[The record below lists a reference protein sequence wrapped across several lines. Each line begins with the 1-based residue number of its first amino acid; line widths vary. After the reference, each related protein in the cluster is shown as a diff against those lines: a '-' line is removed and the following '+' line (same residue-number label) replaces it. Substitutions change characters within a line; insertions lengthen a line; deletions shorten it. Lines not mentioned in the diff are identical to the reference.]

1 MPREKRDPRYEYTYK
16 TAVFEIHNPSQK
28 KQRVLRDALRRNHLA
43 YSKLLPLA
51 LSKLEEMSQMKGE
64 TQYSTN
70 KDRIKFVRTLIAEK
84 VKSLPLGGAS
94 KAGLQDDIADAIAS
108 HLALL
113 DDYEKGCAEQAE
125 KPEGERNELSRP
137 GLPTAARL
145 TPFQQAHEE
154 AYESLAISLT
164 LEEEE
169 KARDGIA
176 REDKSGLTRP
186 ILFMKNRM
194 SDGFVIYYD
203 EPKDRYLMYLN
214 LYGVKSRHAT
224 PIKLGGLVDIRT
236 GEVMPDKRTNKTGL
250 LFQVNF
256 SEAFQRE
263 KFLMHDKSGA
273 TERQKIGPYF
283 WRRMRCEHYW
293 VRSASAKLLERNKR
307 FEVHIAF
314 EYMTRKITPET
325 YLGVDRGI
333 YNLASLCVVDDVG
346 RIIAEEN
353 VDGRDLRDVQ
363 QKEERRQRRQQK
375 RGKPYKSKTRL
386 AEADK
391 AVHRAANKIVKM
403 AVKHKSQVVLENLSN
418 LTQRKGK
425 RGRSNFNRI
434 LTRAQYTKLA
444 AVLKYKLAVAG
455 LPKLKTVA
463 AQGTSQTCPD
473 CGRWNHENRKKPP
486 LPNGKGFAT
495 EQFLCVTCGYEH
507 DADLNA
513 ARIIALKMKWRDGL
527 PKSQKIKTV
536 KVLAATKYG
545 FECCLTSWTDQRK

>member
-28 KQRVLRDALRRNHLA
+28 KQRILRDVLRRNHLA
-43 YSKLLPLA
+43 YSKLLPMA
-51 LSKLEEMSQMKGE
+51 LDKLDELSAIEGD
-64 TQYSTN
+64 TQYKTN
-70 KDRIKFVRTLIAEK
+70 KKRIEAVKKFIAEK
-84 VKSLPLGGAS
+84 VKPLPLGGAS
-94 KAGLQDDIADAIAS
+94 KAGLQEDIADALAA

-113 DDYEKGCAEQAE
+113 DDYKKQCDEEAK
-125 KPEGERNELSRP
+125 KPEDKRKEVSRP

-154 AYESLAISLT
+154 AYERLAASLT
-164 LEEEE
+164 LEEEN
-169 KARDGIA
+169 KARDDIA

-186 ILFMKNRM
+186 ILFLKNRI

-214 LYGVKSRHAT
+214 LYGEKSRHAT

-236 GEVMPDKRTNKTGL
+236 GEVMPERKTNKTGL
-250 LFQVNF
+250 LFPVNF
-256 SEAFQRE
+256 AETFQRE
-263 KFLMHDKSGA
+263 KFLMHDKSGV
-273 TERQKIGPYF
+273 EKLRKRNGHH
-283 WRRMRCEHYW
+283 R
-293 VRSASAKLLERNKR
+293 VRSASAKLLERNGR
-307 FEVHIAF
+307 FEVHVAF
-314 EYMTRKITPET
+314 EYLTPKIIPKT

-353 VDGRDLRDVQ
+353 FDGRHLRDVQ
-363 QKEERRQRRQQK
+363 QKEERRQRKQQK
-375 RGKPYKSKTRL
+375 RGKAYKSKTRL
-386 AEADK
+386 AEADR
-391 AVHRAANKIVKM
+391 AVHEAANKIVKM

-425 RGRSNFNRI
+425 RGRSNFNRL
-434 LTRAQYTKLA
+434 LTRAQYTKLQN
-444 AVLKYKLAVAG
+444 VLEYKLAVAG

-473 CGRWNHENRKKPP
+473 CGKWNHKNREKTP
-486 LPNGKGFAT
+486 LPDGKGFAM
-495 EQFLCVTCGYEH
+495 ERFLCVNADCGYKK

-513 ARIIALKMKWRDGL
+513 ARIIALKRKWRESL
-527 PKSQKIKTV
+527 PKSQRVKTA
-536 KVLAATKYG
+536 KVLAATKYS